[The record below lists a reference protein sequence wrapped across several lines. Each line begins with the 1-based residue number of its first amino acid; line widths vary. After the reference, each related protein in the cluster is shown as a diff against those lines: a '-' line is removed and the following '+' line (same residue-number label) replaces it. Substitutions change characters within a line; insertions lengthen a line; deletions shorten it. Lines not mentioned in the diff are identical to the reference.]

1 MKDVLR
7 RKGSLV
13 LLLALSILVALWLL
27 LTTPFYILARRRGL
41 YHAWVAFTPF
51 FGIWIVLFESIGK
64 SGWFSLLM
72 LVPTLGPLLVIVWTA
87 IEVPEHHGRSR
98 LWTAALIVP
107 LVNFLGYWFYA
118 VTLPNE
124 LDEDEFAFAA

>member
-1 MKDVLR
+1 M
-7 RKGSLV
+7 
-13 LLLALSILVALWLL
+13 LLLALSILLVGWLL

-41 YHAWVAFTPF
+41 DHAWVAFLPF
-51 FGIWIVLFESIGK
+51 FGAWIVLFESIGR
-64 SGWFSLLM
+64 SGWFSLLV
-72 LVPTLGPLLVIVWTA
+72 LVPTVGPLLVVVWTA

-118 VTLPNE
+118 LTLPHE
-124 LDEDEFAFAA
+124 LDEDEFAFAS